1 MLTVMPETNE
11 LRAYEL
17 PIDISAAAVDDLRDR
32 LRRTRWPDAVEGAG
46 WDYGLDVEVLRPI
59 VSYWAEEFDWHA
71 QQRRLNAFPHFRA
84 VVEGIGIHYL
94 HARGRGPHP
103 MPLLIT
109 HGWPGSFA
117 EMLALIPLLTDPAAH
132 GGSAD
137 DAFDVVVPSMPGF
150 GFSDRATRPGMNT
163 WRIAELLGD
172 LMRGLGYDRYG
183 VQGGDFGAAISSR
196 LGWTRPDEV
205 IGMHLNYIP
214 GSYAP
219 PTGEGQR
226 PLDRD
231 ERAFLLAADAWVA
244 SDYAYGHLQKT
255 TPQTAAVALN
265 DSPAGLAGWILEKF
279 RGWADCGGDL
289 NRLPIDELLVNVS
302 IYWFTETIGSSMRL
316 YLESAK
322 RPFRFAPGERIAVP
336 CGIAHFP
343 LEAPFP
349 PRSWIERVYDVVHW
363 TDMPRGG
370 HFAAMEEPE
379 LLAEDVR
386 KFFRSLRSAATKL
399 PL

>member
-1 MLTVMPETNE
+1 MAEPHHLTPASF
-11 LRAYEL
+11 R
-17 PIDISAAAVDDLRDR
+17 IDVEASAVDDLRDR
-32 LRRTRWPDAVEGAG
+32 LRRTRWPDAIEAAG
-46 WDYGLDVEVLRPI
+46 WAYGLDVDVLRPI
-59 VSYWAEEFDWHA
+59 VAYWADGFDWRA
-71 QQRRLNAFPHFRA
+71 QQQRLNAFPHFRA
-84 VVEGIGIHYL
+84 VVDGVGIHYL
-94 HARGRGPHP
+94 HARGRGPRA

-150 GFSDRATRPGMNT
+150 GFSDRPAEPDMNT
-163 WRIAELLGD
+163 WRIADLLGD

-183 VQGGDFGAAISSR
+183 VQGGDFGAAIATR
-196 LGWTRPDEV
+196 LGWTRSSEV

-226 PLDRD
+226 PLDDD
-231 ERAFLLAADAWVA
+231 ERAWLASADEWVA
-244 SDYAYGHLQKT
+244 RAGAYGHLQKT

-279 RGWADCGGDL
+279 RDWADCDGDL
-289 NRLPIDELLVNVS
+289 TRLSIDELLLNVS

-316 YLESAK
+316 YFESVK
-322 RPFRFAPGERIAVP
+322 RPFRFAPGERIAAP
-336 CGIAHFP
+336 CGIARFP
-343 LEAPFP
+343 LEEPFP
-349 PRSWIERVYDVVHW
+349 PRSWIERVYDVVQW

-370 HFAAMEEPE
+370 HFAAMEQPE

-386 KFFRSLRSAATKL
+386 SFFRRFRD
-399 PL
+399 